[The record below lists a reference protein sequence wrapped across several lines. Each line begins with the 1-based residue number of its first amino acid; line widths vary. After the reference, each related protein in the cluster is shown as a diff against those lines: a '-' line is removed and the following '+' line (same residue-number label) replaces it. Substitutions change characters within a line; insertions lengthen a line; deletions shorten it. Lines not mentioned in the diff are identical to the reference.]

1 MLYGL
6 PEIDGIVSLAR
17 YLRLSPTTVYR
28 SAFFPRYRTV
38 TVKAGR
44 KTREI
49 QIPSWRIRRIQRWI
63 LHNLLRP
70 VPVDQHAT
78 AFRGGLGISPLTAN
92 TTPHRDQVYFVKF
105 DFENFFGTITV
116 PRVAGVFKHL
126 GYTGRGLDCLVRL
139 CTYQGALPI
148 GAPTSPALS
157 NIVCYRLDRRI
168 AGVVEPRGI
177 VYTRYADD
185 ITLSAKNLDAL
196 NRAVPLVRKIF
207 EEEGFRENR
216 QKFRRMGPRVQR
228 KVTGLILDP
237 EQGFGIGRD
246 RYRRLRAAVH
256 RYQVRGTAAENLAG
270 MLAYVKSVD
279 EKRYQKLAKL
289 YQGSR

>member
-17 YLRLSPTTVYR
+17 HLRLSPATVYR
-28 SAFFPRYRTV
+28 SAFFPRYRAVTV
-38 TVKAGR
+38 TVGR

-49 QIPSWRIRRIQRWI
+49 QIPSWRTRRIQRWI
-63 LHNLLRP
+63 LHNILRP
-70 VPVDQHAT
+70 VPVDRHAT
-78 AFRGGLGISPLTAN
+78 AFRDGLGVSPL
-92 TTPHRDQVYFVKF
+92 
-105 DFENFFGTITV
+105 
-116 PRVAGVFKHL
+116 AGVFKHL
-126 GYTGRGLDCLVRL
+126 GYSGRGLDCLVRL
-139 CTYQGALPI
+139 CTHQGALPI

-168 AGVVEPRGI
+168 AAVVEPKGI

-237 EQGFGIGRD
+237 EQGFGIGR
-246 RYRRLRAAVH
+246 RQYRRLRAAVH
-256 RYQVRGTAAENLAG
+256 RYRVRGTAAENLGG

-289 YQGSR
+289 YQGSRLSPRPDRRE